1 MSQVHPILCLQR
13 VRKVRDMPSMRALG
27 GIALVTLALAACDSA
42 TPKTSP
48 IGLTPGT
55 REEQLRQLQL
65 QGATSGANPGVQNP
79 VATGRDVGGIVRQG
93 TGTGSTAAGVGG
105 MNPDGTLIR
114 PGVGAP
120 PTR

>member
-1 MSQVHPILCLQR
+1 
-13 VRKVRDMPSMRALG
+13 MPSMRALG
-27 GIALVTLALAACDSA
+27 GIALATLALAACE
-42 TPKTSP
+42 PKQPTGSP
-48 IGLTPGT
+48 IALTPGT

-79 VATGRDVGGIVRQG
+79 VATGRDVSGIVRQG
-93 TGTGSTAAGVGG
+93 TGSGSTAAGTSG